1 MNTLFVPLQHR
12 IASTYVRVSL
22 PFQHPSSSSPTSPT
36 AVCCAVAVEFPMH
49 CPSPHTHTTHT
60 HNTHKPLQATP
71 HLPPSPPSPQQATMS
86 QNTQHQSPPSS
97 HHSGNDTTCPIPSP
111 LSLRSIGRH
120 CVLPSQSA
128 PCTAP
133 SFAREQWGGTTV
145 DGAACGHC
153 ALTWHW
159 VIYLAPSVCLHVHG
173 EAQ

>member
-1 MNTLFVPLQHR
+1 MMNTLFVPLQYR

-49 CPSPHTHTTHT
+49 CPSPHTHTSHYKHPPITPASNYESEHPAPIP
-60 HNTHKPLQATP
+60 PL
-71 HLPPSPPSPQQATMS
+71 LPPQRKRHYMSHPLAVVPPFHWQPLCTSEPI
-86 QNTQHQSPPSS
+86 SS
-97 HHSGNDTTCPIPSP
+97 MHCPI
-111 LSLRSIGRH
+111 LRQRT
-120 CVLPSQSA
+120 V
-128 PCTAP
+128 
-133 SFAREQWGGTTV
+133 GTTV